1 MRYSPN
7 GNTDISSKDLQL
19 NYNNAFN
26 LNRISTNSQVEGG
39 KSATLGLE
47 FQRNHKKLGNVF
59 EARLGNVL
67 KDKENLKLPH
77 KSKLN
82 KTRSDIFGDLS
93 LKYNDMLNFGYN
105 FSYDKDLKYSNLDNF
120 SLGLEV
126 NNIVSNFN
134 YYMEDHDFGDSE
146 NITNNTIISVNNE
159 NSLEF
164 STAKNLRDN
173 FTQYYNLIYSY
184 NTDCLSINLNYN
196 KSFYSDGS
204 LEPDETLSFLVK
216 IIPFTELG
224 VSNFGNFIGK

>member
-1 MRYSPN
+1 MVVLY
-7 GNTDISSKDLQL
+7 KLV
-19 NYNNAFN
+19 N
-26 LNRISTNSQVEGG
+26 L
-39 KSATLGLE
+39 
-47 FQRNHKKLGNVF
+47 
-59 EARLGNVL
+59 
-67 KDKENLKLPH
+67 
-77 KSKLN
+77 
-82 KTRSDIFGDLS
+82 
-93 LKYNDMLNFGYN
+93 
-105 FSYDKDLKYSNLDNF
+105 
-120 SLGLEV
+120 
-126 NNIVSNFN
+126 
-134 YYMEDHDFGDSE
+134 

-216 IIPFTELG
+216 IIPFTEIG